1 MIMIDLSRTLGKSFF
16 DDRVRRTG
24 LPYTFELFLKE
35 YQHSFLYNILTLNQT
50 RSLENHS
57 SRPFNTAEIMLLYK
71 IARRILF
78 SMNPETAHAVTLAN
92 LDWAVNFGVTNLITH
107 MPDDDP
113 VEVMGLRF
121 PNTVGLAAGMDKD
134 GKHVTAFGGLG
145 FGHVEI
151 GTITP
156 LAQPGNPKPRL
167 FRLISAGGIVNRMG
181 FNNEGVDKVLENLR
195 SADAFRLR
203 GGILGINIGKNA
215 VTPIENALSD
225 YEKCLDKVYDAADY
239 IAVNI
244 SSPNTKNL
252 RQLQGKGEL
261 DHLVEGIVKK
271 REELKAARN
280 GKHVPIAVKIAPDLE
295 NDEILRCVD
304 TLIAN
309 GIDGV
314 ICTNTTIGRKGVE
327 GLDHANETGGLSG
340 APLRERS
347 TEVVRLVAD
356 HVKGAIP
363 IIASGGV
370 MTGADAVEKIEAGAQ
385 LVQLFT
391 GFIYNGPK
399 LVADSVEAVAAWR
412 AKQGR

>member
-1 MIMIDLSRTLGKSFF
+1 M
-16 DDRVRRTG
+16 
-24 LPYTFELFLKE
+24 
-35 YQHSFLYNILTLNQT
+35 LYNI
-50 RSLENHS
+50 
-57 SRPFNTAEIMLLYK
+57 
-71 IARRILF
+71 ARRVLF
-78 SMNPETAHAVTLAN
+78 SMNPEMAHAVTMSN
-92 LDWAVNFGVTNLITH
+92 LDWIVHLGLHKLITH

-113 VEVMGLRF
+113 VTVMGVRF
-121 PNTVGLAAGMDKD
+121 PNTIGLAAGMDKD
-134 GKHVTAFGGLG
+134 GERVSAFGGLG

-167 FRLISAGGIVNRMG
+167 FRLIPAEGVINRMG
-181 FNNEGVDKVLENLR
+181 FNNEGVVQVLGNLR

-203 GGILGINIGKNA
+203 GGVLGINIGKNA

-225 YEKCLDKVYDAADY
+225 YEKCLDAVYDHADY

-252 RQLQGKGEL
+252 RALQGESELENLVKG
-261 DHLVEGIVKK
+261 ITAK
-271 REELKAARN
+271 REALKEARN
-280 GKHVPIAVKIAPDLE
+280 GKHVPIAVKLAPDLE

-304 TLIAN
+304 TLMAH

-314 ICTNTTIGRKGVE
+314 IATNTTIARKRVE
-327 GLDHANETGGLSG
+327 GLQHAQETGGLSG

-347 TEVVRLVAD
+347 TEVVRLIAD
-356 HVKGAIP
+356 HVKGELP

-370 MTGADAVEKIEAGAQ
+370 MTGKDAVEKMEAGAQ

-412 AKQGR
+412 RAQAN